1 MFAEGCHHVLCDN
14 VAAFQLVTV
23 WRGAPGGRRAWTPTA
38 SAWSRWARTAAV
50 PCTGTSTARGCT
62 RRTRCRGKPTES
74 WPQTGNSPHASPP
87 NVWVQGARRGTAQP
101 ARLEGTPLDCCCVG
115 GRRRGACGGAGGA
128 WERAGAVRGETGVA
142 KQTASCPASRIVSE
156 PACSLCGTGRACCGS
171 DAACPTTFLPVCPA
185 PCRQLPDQ
193 APSQWESLLSS
204 PPWPVAA
211 LI

>member
-62 RRTRCRGKPTES
+62 RRIRCRGKPMES
-74 WPQTGNSPHASPP
+74 WLQTGNNPPSAMSP
-87 NVWVQGARRGTAQP
+87 QC
-101 ARLEGTPLDCCCVG
+101 L
-115 GRRRGACGGAGGA
+115 GAGGEAGGQRSQPGWRGLRLTAVVSGGGRGVA

-156 PACSLCGTGRACCGS
+156 PACSLCGTRRACCGS
-171 DAACPTTFLPVCPA
+171 DAACPTAFLPVCPA
-185 PCRQLPDQ
+185 PCRRLPHQ
-193 APSQWESLLSS
+193 APSEWESLLSS
-204 PPWPVAA
+204 PPCPVAA